1 MRLAILAMWRFSRG
15 VDSRLIWQD
24 TSRSVPPGQNLRPFR
39 AISSRGTS
47 ASSSLALNS
56 RIVLNQEQACLR
68 PFSAGTKGV
77 NWEASMLSPALL
89 MACVGFVVYCTLD
102 IVRSLPDGS
111 HNG

>member
-1 MRLAILAMWRFSRG
+1 
-15 VDSRLIWQD
+15 
-24 TSRSVPPGQNLRPFR
+24 VPPVIF
-39 AISSRGTS
+39 
-47 ASSSLALNS
+47 
-56 RIVLNQEQACLR
+56 
-68 PFSAGTKGV
+68 AGTKGV